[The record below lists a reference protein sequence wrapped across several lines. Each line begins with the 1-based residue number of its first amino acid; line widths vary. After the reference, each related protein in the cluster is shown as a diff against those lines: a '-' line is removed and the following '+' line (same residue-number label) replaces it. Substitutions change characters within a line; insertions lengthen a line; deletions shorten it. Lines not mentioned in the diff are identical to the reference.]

1 MATRIE
7 LKRGSLGDIYLD
19 EHAGYPVA
27 VRELRAA
34 RCLWLARHLA
44 KREATALALLAGCDG
59 FPALIAHQRDR
70 LIRSFIAGDVMYIGA
85 PRSRKYF
92 REALRR
98 VRVLHRHRIAHND
111 LAKEANWICRPD
123 DQPGIVD
130 FQLSIC
136 FAKRT
141 RLFRLLARED
151 LRHLLKHKR
160 FYRPDALTERE
171 RAILAKRMW
180 PARLWMLLVKPCY
193 RFFTRRLLGWPERE
207 GAAER
212 QRPA

>member
-7 LKRGSLGDIYLD
+7 LKRGSLGDVFLD
-19 EHAGYPVA
+19 RSADTPVV
-27 VRELRAA
+27 VRDFHRA

-44 KREATALALLAGCDG
+44 RREAAALAVLAGGDG
-59 FPALIAHQRDR
+59 FPALIAHENDR
-70 LIRSFIAGDVMYIGA
+70 LVRTFIPGEVMYIGA
-85 PRSRKYF
+85 PRSPNYF

-123 DQPGIVD
+123 NQPGIVD

-136 FAKRT
+136 FSKRS

-160 FYRPDALTERE
+160 HYRPDALTQRE
-171 RAILAKRMW
+171 LDILARPMW
-180 PARLWMLLVKPCY
+180 PARCWKTLVKPCY
-193 RFFTRRLLGWPERE
+193 RFLTRRLLGWPDRE
-207 GAAER
+207 DAAER
-212 QRPA
+212 QRRA

>member
-7 LKRGSLGDIYLD
+7 LKRGLLGDVYLD
-19 EHAGYPVA
+19 EGAGSRMA

-34 RCLWLARHLA
+34 RWLWLARHLA
-44 KREATALALLAGCDG
+44 RREAAALSILAGCDG
-59 FPALIAHQRDR
+59 FPTLIAHEKDR
-70 LIRSFIAGDVMYIGA
+70 LVRSFIPGEVMYIGA
-85 PRSRKYF
+85 PCSRKYF

-123 DQPGIVD
+123 DEPGIVD

-136 FAKRT
+136 FAKRS

-151 LRHLLKHKR
+151 LRHFLKHKR
-160 FYRPDALTERE
+160 HYRPDALTQRE
-171 RAILAKRMW
+171 LGILAQPMW
-180 PARLWMLLVKPCY
+180 PARFWKSLVKPCY

-212 QRPA
+212 QRPV